1 MWTLLFVLNG
11 MTPAYLGDYKDFP
24 TCRAAVR
31 EIISLRLNPPNQKL
45 KELESVID
53 LQLKETKEFLCIKK
67 N

>member
-53 LQLKETKEFLCIKK
+53 LPLKRIDKYSWL
-67 N
+67 